1 MSVSVKTSTA
11 SPVSPVSPVRDAVR
25 DAARDTAYKKTQL
38 ARRSFLAYF
47 SSLGLSATVLPGVL
61 WAKMQDDEVAKITK
75 EILQDAEQIAGLEFT
90 DQERDLMVEGLNK
103 HLKSYEKMRK
113 VQLDNSV
120 APAIQFNPVAPGMS
134 FEKKQRAAS
143 RTASLTGLTGLPIKA
158 SKPRKAKRPSDIEEL
173 SFWTITNLAG
183 LIKSRKVSSL
193 ELTNMYLSRL
203 KKYDSKLQCV
213 ITLTEEL
220 ARRQAKRADK
230 EIAAGRYRGPLH
242 GIPWGAKDLLAV
254 KGYKT
259 TWGAMPYKDQVI
271 DMDATV
277 VRRLE
282 EAGAVLVGKLTL
294 GALAWGDVWFGGKTR
309 NPWNTEEGSSGSS
322 AGPAAATA
330 AGLVGFSIGSETHGS
345 IVSPCTVCGVTGLRP
360 TFGRVSRYGAMAL
373 SWTMD
378 KIGPI
383 CRSVEDCALVFDA
396 IYGTDGKDSTV
407 VDLPF
412 NWDAGR
418 GIKDLKV
425 GYIKSA
431 FEQERKDKE
440 SKAHDEATLEV
451 LRRLGLD
458 LIPIELPDYPV
469 DAIAFILSVEAAAA
483 FDELT
488 RSGRDDL
495 LVRQIKNA
503 WPNRFREA
511 RLVPAVEYIQ
521 ANRLRTLVIKAMH
534 ELMSDIDVYVAPS
547 WAGNNL
553 LLTNLTGHPAVV
565 LPNGFNKK
573 QEPTSITFNGKLY
586 GESEV
591 LAVAKAY
598 QDATGF
604 HLKHPVL

>member
-1 MSVSVKTSTA
+1 MSVSVKTSKA
-11 SPVSPVSPVRDAVR
+11 S
-25 DAARDTAYKKTQL
+25 KKMQL

-47 SSLGLSATVLPGVL
+47 SGLGLSATVLPGVL
-61 WAKMQDDEVAKITK
+61 WAKMQDDEVTKVTK

-90 DQERDLMVEGLNK
+90 DQERDLMVGGLNK
-103 HLKSYEKMRK
+103 RLKSYEKMRK
-113 VQLDNSV
+113 VHLDNSV
-120 APAIQFNPVAPGMS
+120 APAIQFNPVPPGMT
-134 FEKKQRAAS
+134 FEKKQRATS
-143 RTASLTGLTGLPIKA
+143 RTASLTGLTGRPIKA
-158 SKPRKAKRPSDIEEL
+158 TKPGKAKRPSDIEEL

-203 KKYDSKLQCV
+203 KKYDGKLQCV

-230 EIAAGRYRGPLH
+230 QIAAGRYRGPLH

-254 KGYKT
+254 KEHKT

-271 DMDATV
+271 DANATV

-294 GALAWGDVWFGGKTR
+294 GALAWGDVWFAGKTR
-309 NPWNTEEGSSGSS
+309 NPWNTEKGSSGSS
-322 AGPAAATA
+322 AGPAAATS

-383 CRSVEDCALVFDA
+383 CRSVEDCALVFNA
-396 IYGTDGKDSTV
+396 IYGPDGKDSTV

-418 GIKDLKV
+418 GIKDLKI

-431 FEQERKDKE
+431 FEQEREDKE
-440 SKAHDEATLEV
+440 AKAHDEATLEV

-469 DAIAFILSVEAAAA
+469 EAIAFILSVEAAAA

-511 RLVPAVEYIQ
+511 RMVPAVEYIQ
-521 ANRLRTLVIKAMH
+521 ANRLRTLLIKAMH

-573 QEPTSITFNGKLY
+573 KEPTSITFNGKLY

-604 HLKHPVL
+604 HLIHPVL